1 MAPIIGVGPPD
12 GAVLREALEV
22 FQAEAGQV
30 EEEAQVVIGNSGPD
44 KKLITEAIRL
54 AEAGTSGEIRVHLSY
69 QKKDQ
74 DLLSCANA
82 LFHELGMQNTKLRN
96 GTLLY
101 LNPKVRKFAIFGDQ
115 GIHEKVGPEFW
126 TKLASEVSIHIR
138 EKDITDGIV
147 YAVSAIG
154 AALRTHFPSLEE
166 NPNELS
172 DQVTED

>member
-1 MAPIIGVGPPD
+1 MLPC
-12 GAVLREALEV
+12 
-22 FQAEAGQV
+22 
-30 EEEAQVVIGNSGPD
+30 
-44 KKLITEAIRL
+44 
-54 AEAGTSGEIRVHLSY
+54 
-69 QKKDQ
+69 DQ
-74 DLLSCANA
+74 T
-82 LFHELGMQNTKLRN
+82 LFHELDMQNTKLRN

-154 AALRTHFPSLEE
+154 AALKEYFPATGE

-172 DQVTED
+172 DELTED

>member
-1 MAPIIGVGPPD
+1 MV
-12 GAVLREALEV
+12 
-22 FQAEAGQV
+22 
-30 EEEAQVVIGNSGPD
+30 EEAQVVIGNSGPD
-44 KKLITEAIRL
+44 KKQITEAIRL

-69 QKKDQ
+69 RKKDQ

-82 LFHELGMQNTKLRN
+82 LFHELGMQNTRLRN

-126 TKLASEVSIHIR
+126 TKLANEVSIHIR

-147 YAVSAIG
+147 YAVTAIG
-154 AALRTHFPSLEE
+154 AALKEYFPATGE

-172 DQVTED
+172 DELTED